1 MSGLLGAMAS
11 KVDFKI
17 SLLKDVMAEYS
28 EIKHVIDG
36 VAKEKERLQQEKE
49 RLQNEKEMLQNEKER
64 LQNEKE
70 MHQHEQHANGE
81 TLTAM
86 KEDLLASKN
95 TLTAARNAIVVSSE
109 EISRKNSY
117 IEFLKEK
124 EESEAKNNQ
133 AEQQCGSVMDRI
145 QPRGVQTRSMQ
156 NRKRPS
162 EGPLEYGAVENEHSS
177 QLDNRSLSPL
187 ESLENS
193 NELMGSMDKQKRLSE
208 SDLGNDAANLVITEE
223 CPMKELV
230 DNPYGADENE
240 NTSQLDNR
248 SLSPLESLEN
258 SNIWNLCKE
267 LMGSMDK
274 QKRLSERHLG
284 NDAANLEVT
293 EECPRKELVDNPP
306 VGETSCVLV
315 SEEDLEAVRD
325 ELIKGFLEI
334 DIGGR
339 KIGIK
344 EMGGLNE
351 KAFKAACLTK
361 VPPEEVAAA
370 SYELYS
376 SWQQQLGDLSW
387 YPFKTVTVDGN
398 QQEIVNVDDDKL
410 QELKRAWGSGPHNAV
425 VNALEEMK
433 DYGRLSDRSIAYE
446 LWNYKEGRRAT
457 TRECVN
463 YMSNQVKQLSVTK
476 RRKIRSHTE
485 SEKGGLWCSGRASP
499 PVTGRSRVQAPASAH
514 LRAGKVVC

>member
-193 NELMGSMDKQKRLSE
+193 N
-208 SDLGNDAANLVITEE
+208 V
-223 CPMKELV
+223 
-230 DNPYGADENE
+230 
-240 NTSQLDNR
+240 
-248 SLSPLESLEN
+248 
-258 SNIWNLCKE
+258 WNLCKE

-476 RRKIRSHTE
+476 RRKIRRM
-485 SEKGGLWCSGRASP
+485 SGRA
-499 PVTGRSRVQAPASAH
+499 
-514 LRAGKVVC
+514 